1 MTIRHIVLA
10 ILLVLGLGGLVGC
23 AAPQPSMGGS
33 ASSYSFRA
41 GAFPMPPEPMI
52 PPGWANAYT
61 PYDTIHNGRCYR
73 NGFIQPTL
81 DACRGMAATSSQ
93 SGFAPQ
99 GQVLGTA
106 QMAGAQARP
115 LSGMSP
121 ETARMLLD
129 ELASRD
135 NPCTAKNR
143 TWTTTVGA
151 FFGGIAAAIISRGD
165 ERVAAVGALIGA
177 AGGNSE
183 AVMSCQVY
191 SDTRLAL
198 LSVLDSYGCS
208 GQVRKT
214 NGVVTDDEICDYRR
228 PYTPG
233 HAAPQ
238 IADRDAARPAPPTA
252 ARPAPAAA
260 PRPAQQSGRPS
271 WLKPGEELPPK

>member
-1 MTIRHIVLA
+1 MARTIRIALFA
-10 ILLVLGLGGLVGC
+10 LLVLFLGAC

-33 ASSYSFRA
+33 VSSYGFRA
-41 GAFPMPPEPMI
+41 GAFPMPPEPVI
-52 PPGWANAYT
+52 PAGWANAYT
-61 PYDTIHNGRCYR
+61 PYMGLHGGRCYFH
-73 NGFIQPTL
+73 GFVQPTNEKCL
-81 DACRGMAATSSQ
+81 NGTIQ
-93 SGFAPQ
+93 TPVQ
-99 GQVLGTA
+99 TGQVLGTV
-106 QMAGAQARP
+106 QTAGAQARP

-121 ETARMLLD
+121 ETARLLLD
-129 ELASRD
+129 ELARRD

-151 FFGGIAAAIISRGD
+151 FIGGIAAAIISRGD
-165 ERVAAVGALIGA
+165 ERVVAVGALIGA
-177 AGGNSE
+177 AGGSSE

-198 LSVLDSYGCS
+198 MLVLDQYGCS

-214 NGVVTDDEICDYRR
+214 NGIVTDDEICDYRR

-238 IADRDAARPAPPTA
+238 IADRNVRQAATPAPQPAARPVPK
-252 ARPAPAAA
+252 
-260 PRPAQQSGRPS
+260 SGSGPS